1 MDFFVKLLLTLSIAL
16 SIFTFLVESS
26 PILQFPLQFSASIE
40 ITAHQIDEASEFPPR
55 TKRMTV
61 YYDYIE
67 KRARADIEA
76 GYEAAK
82 IYYRRYDEELEYMVR
97 LPPIDD
103 CKRAYLGEEMPAP
116 EIRDFVFAGESVVNG
131 IKCNYFLHEDF
142 DSRVHIYVAADSG
155 APVQLTHENTDNGV
169 STPLL
174 TYDYSDVILGP
185 IDKSWFEL
193 PEGVNHADCMRINA
207 GFPYLH
213 IFHYFVKF

>member
-1 MDFFVKLLLTLSIAL
+1 MITVLLGLSILTNAL
-16 SIFTFLVESS
+16 LVAFSN
-26 PILQFPLQFSASIE
+26 PILQFPLQFFANVVVTS
-40 ITAHQIDEASEFPPR
+40 HQIEETSEFPPR
-55 TKRMTV
+55 YKRMTV

-82 IYYRRYDEELEYMVR
+82 MYFRRYDEEIEYMVR

-103 CKRAYLGEEMPAP
+103 CKRAYLGETMPAP
-116 EIRDFVFAGESVVNG
+116 DINDFVYAGEAMVNDV
-131 IKCNYFLHEDF
+131 KCNYFLHEDF
-142 DSRVHIYVAADSG
+142 DSRVHIYMDADTG
-155 APVQLTHENTDNGV
+155 APVQLTHENTENGV

-174 TYDYSDVILGP
+174 TYDYSEVQLGP
-185 IDKSWFEL
+185 IDKQWFEL
-193 PEGVNHADCMRINA
+193 PESVSHASCKRTNA